1 LAAAAKDRGPWAS
14 AGIAVTK
21 RLKTAI
27 QREAFATAKTLP
39 KAVGCGV
46 SVMDLLLVFTVILL
60 LVIEIIIQPMPSRNS
75 PMPRFVQAMRAV
87 SQVMAIVFPV
97 IG

>member
-1 LAAAAKDRGPWAS
+1 
-14 AGIAVTK
+14 
-21 RLKTAI
+21 
-27 QREAFATAKTLP
+27 
-39 KAVGCGV
+39 
-46 SVMDLLLVFTVILL
+46 MDLLLVFTVILL